1 MPTPEISLQVTRYLD
16 RLLAQQLLQHMTVD
30 KAMLEVRQWIP
41 LARQLSDSDLRSVV
55 LGFFLSH
62 KVYLAADSPM
72 LSPDSRAREIIDAV
86 TKSFARVKGLVMD
99 GVPIVDNPTGKV
111 SISAKGLTAKSSGRS
126 PSTSLNLSWTGTLST
141 VMTGGNFTLRNSLS
155 RSGWSISLS
164 YPKDTPVLDSTK
176 IGAVFGAAGDMVA
189 GIIEHSF
196 GLTDIKDVR
205 SVADRF
211 TSYAGTV
218 ANAIGAVQG
227 IGTRPK
233 QGLSVS
239 IQVGSSPPSPGN
251 GARQGGIE
259 GFVTLTYS
267 W

>member
-1 MPTPEISLQVTRYLD
+1 MPTPEISLQITRYLD
-16 RLLAQQLLQHMTVD
+16 RLLAQNLLQQMTID
-30 KAMLEVRQWIP
+30 KTMLEIRKWIP
-41 LARQLSDSDLRSVV
+41 PSKHLSDSDLRNVV
-55 LGFFLSH
+55 LGYFVSRRVAFAPNVPLDSH
-62 KVYLAADSPM
+62 DNLTTK
-72 LSPDSRAREIIDAV
+72 IKNAV
-86 TKSFARVKGLVMD
+86 IKSFARVKGLVSD
-99 GVPIVDNPTGKV
+99 GVIVDNPTGKIV
-111 SISAKGLTAKSSGRS
+111 ISVKGLTAKSSGRS
-126 PSTSLNLSWTGTLST
+126 PSTSLNVSWTGTLST
-141 VMTGGNFTLRNSLS
+141 IMTGGNFTLRNSLS
-155 RSGWSISLS
+155 KSGWSISLS

-176 IGAVFGAAGDMVA
+176 VGAVFGAAGDMVA
-189 GIIEHSF
+189 GIIEQSF

-218 ANAIGAVQG
+218 ANTIGAVQG

-239 IQVGSSPPSPGN
+239 IQVGSAPSTPGQ
-251 GARQGGIE
+251 GGKPGGIE